1 MSRAGSDIPSS
12 QTNSRIFFFFFF
24 LMILS
29 RIFCQKLN
37 MDHAL
42 IMHRST
48 SREIIATGFPIGFL
62 LCVYIILS
70 KKQNE
75 RKEIFDMN
83 NSSLINNLE
92 FSLSAI
98 HVNIY
103 ICMCKNMG
111 K

>member
-24 LMILS
+24 FILKT
-29 RIFCQKLN
+29 RIFCKKLKMEN
-37 MDHAL
+37 AL
-42 IMHRST
+42 FMHRST